1 MKENIKKN
9 KKNKTNKTNDNLNK
23 LINDYFVNKDI
34 ILSCSDDVS
43 YRFIDVI
50 NKIDVTKF
58 KFPEKEFDV
67 VIAGG
72 GLKGYYNF
80 GACEIL
86 KKMIKNDQIKIRNY
100 TGVSSGAYVAL
111 FSLLDISLQTIRN
124 MYEFGRLNTYKH
136 DLNKILSKI
145 CEHILPDNVH
155 ELLNGKLKILI
166 SKITLKGF
174 KPVIIDNF
182 KSKEHLIKVLNASSF
197 IPLITTS
204 EYRGIEIDNNK
215 YFDGGFTNNTP
226 VMIQHDFPQLLF
238 NTTNV
243 VYSSLYSYCIKDS
256 NPELL
261 IVRGAIDMEKLCLS
275 FEKNDIQLKNIPL
288 EWIPAKKDIRIRN
301 NLFLNI
307 FLNILLLISLIY
319 GSLINLF
326 NKNILDKLNK

>member
-9 KKNKTNKTNDNLNK
+9 KKHKKNEDLNK
-23 LINDYFVNKDI
+23 LINDYFINKDI
-34 ILSCSDDVS
+34 ILSYSDDVS

-58 KFPEKEFDV
+58 KIPEKEFDI

-86 KKMIKNDQIKIRNY
+86 KKMIKNNQIKIRYY

-111 FSLLDISLQTIRN
+111 FTLLNISLQTIRN
-124 MYEFGRLNTYKH
+124 MYEFGRLNTDKH

-155 ELLNGKLKILI
+155 ELCNGKLKVLI
-166 SKITLKGF
+166 SKLTLKGL
-174 KPVIIDNF
+174 KPIIIDNF

-204 EYRGIEIDNNK
+204 EYNGIEIDNNK
-215 YFDGGFTNNTP
+215 YFDGAFTNNTP
-226 VMIQHDFPQLLF
+226 VMIKHDFPQLLF
-238 NTTNV
+238 NTTSV
-243 VYSSLYSYCIKDS
+243 VYSSLYSFSIKDS

-261 IVRGAIDMEKLCLS
+261 IVRGAIDMEKFFLS
-275 FEKNDIQLKNIPL
+275 FEKKDSGIKNIPI
-288 EWIPAKKDIRIRN
+288 EWIPAEHNIIKGN
-301 NLFLNI
+301 NLIIKIILNIYLFTSLTYGTFLN
-307 FLNILLLISLIY
+307 LI
-319 GSLINLF
+319 
-326 NKNILDKLNK
+326 NKNILNKII

>member
-9 KKNKTNKTNDNLNK
+9 KKHKKNDDLNK

-34 ILSCSDDVS
+34 ILSYSDDVS

-58 KFPEKEFDV
+58 KMPVKEFDV

-86 KKMIKNDQIKIRNY
+86 KKMIKNNQIKIRYY

-111 FSLLDISLQTIRN
+111 FTLLDISLQAIRN
-124 MYEFGRLNTYKH
+124 MYEFGRLNTHKH

-155 ELLNGKLKILI
+155 ELLNGKLKVLI
-166 SKITLKGF
+166 SKLTLKGL
-174 KPVIIDNF
+174 KPVIVDNF

-204 EYRGIEIDNNK
+204 EYNGIEIDNNK
-215 YFDGGFTNNTP
+215 YFDGAFTNNTP
-226 VMIQHDFPQLLF
+226 VIIKHDFPQLLF
-238 NTTNV
+238 NTSSV
-243 VYSSLYSYCIKDS
+243 VYSSLYSFSIKDS

-261 IVRGAIDMEKLCLS
+261 IVRGAIDMEKFILS
-275 FEKNDIQLKNIPL
+275 FEKKDTEIKNIPI
-288 EWIPAKKDIRIRN
+288 EWIPAENNIIKGN
-301 NLFLNI
+301 NLLIKIILNIYLFSSLTFGTFLN
-307 FLNILLLISLIY
+307 LI
-319 GSLINLF
+319 
-326 NKNILDKLNK
+326 NKNILNKIIK